1 MYYLNSCKNTFVKRK
16 KFIKIVMME
25 LHTVRTDKRRVSSVL
40 VEKIN
45 LFVMMELHTVRTDK
59 HRVSNV
65 SLKQFC

>member
-1 MYYLNSCKNTFVKRK
+1 
-16 KFIKIVMME
+16 ME

-40 VEKIN
+40 VEKIY
-45 LFVMMELHTVRTDK
+45 LIVMMELHTVRTDK